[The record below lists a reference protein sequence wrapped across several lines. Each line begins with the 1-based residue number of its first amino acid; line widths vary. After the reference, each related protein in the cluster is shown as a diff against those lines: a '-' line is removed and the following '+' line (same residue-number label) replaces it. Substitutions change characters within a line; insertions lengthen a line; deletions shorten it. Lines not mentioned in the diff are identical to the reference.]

1 MSPGLHKHELHAEQ
15 DARACRR
22 DGSCAKRL
30 HRRRAETCRRGGNR
44 PVEMGR
50 RGVDAQAES
59 SDVLSGRHYL
69 L

>member
-1 MSPGLHKHELHAEQ
+1 MSPGLYKHELHAEK

-22 DGSCAKRL
+22 DGSCARRL
-30 HRRRAETCRRGGNR
+30 HRRRAETGRRGG
-44 PVEMGR
+44 
-50 RGVDAQAES
+50 DAHGES